1 MTLVLM
7 LFAFIFI
14 GILKPS
20 IANDKTDNLAEAI
33 FEYSRN
39 YKFINNVELFLCS
52 NSSTLIRGRE
62 IEIEIAKMLMA
73 NKFYLN
79 VKLID
84 VVTNAT
90 SIDVLATKLSSI
102 RNSPNRIMI
111 IIDNDCASGPVVL
124 KLVRNHF

>member
-1 MTLVLM
+1 MTQVLL
-7 LFAFIFI
+7 LFAFISI

-20 IANDKTDNLAEAI
+20 IAIDKIDNLADAI

-39 YKFINNVELFLCS
+39 YKFINNAELFLCS
-52 NSSTLIRGRE
+52 NSSTLKRGW
-62 IEIEIAKMLMA
+62 EIEIAKMLMA
-73 NKFYLN
+73 KEFYLN

-84 VVTNAT
+84 VVTNSA
-90 SIDVLATKLSSI
+90 SIDVFATKLSSI

-124 KLVRNHF
+124 KLVGNHF

>member
-1 MTLVLM
+1 MTLVLL
-7 LFAFIFI
+7 LFAFISI

-20 IANDKTDNLAEAI
+20 IASDKTDNLADAI

-39 YKFINNVELFLCS
+39 YKFINNIELFLCS
-52 NSSTLIRGRE
+52 NLSTLKRGR
-62 IEIEIAKMLMA
+62 EIEIAKMLMA
-73 NKFYLN
+73 KEFYLN

-84 VVTNAT
+84 VATNSAT
-90 SIDVLATKLSSI
+90 IDALATKLSSI